1 VLVAVGGGAAFA
13 TRRYSLAR
21 SKAQAPKSPPPPIV
35 TVATASQGDMGVN
48 LDGLGTVTPIATV
61 TVKTRVDGQL
71 MSVKYREGQIVR
83 EGDMLAEIDPRP
95 YQAALVQAQGQYRRD
110 LAYLKG
116 ARVDLDR
123 YRNLYAKNALQKQT
137 LDDQVALVQQYEGT
151 VKYDQGLVESA
162 KVNLAYCKISSPVA
176 GRVGLRL
183 VDPGNIVHTTD
194 TTGMVVITQLQP
206 ITVIFSVAEDFIPEI
221 QDQVRLGHKLAV
233 LALDRAQEKQIASGD
248 VLTLD
253 NQIDT
258 TTGTVKVRANFPND
272 DLALFPNQFVNARLL
287 VDVHHGATLVPA
299 AAVQRN
305 GQGAFVYLVKS
316 NQTVSMQ
323 AVSVG
328 ATDADQAEIVK
339 GLEPGDVIATG
350 NFDKLQDGARVSA
363 QSTVAEA
370 AGRSMR

>member
-1 VLVAVGGGAAFA
+1 
-13 TRRYSLAR
+13 
-21 SKAQAPKSPPPPIV
+21 
-35 TVATASQGDMGVN
+35 
-48 LDGLGTVTPIATV
+48 
-61 TVKTRVDGQL
+61 
-71 MSVKYREGQIVR
+71 
-83 EGDMLAEIDPRP
+83 
-95 YQAALVQAQGQYRRD
+95 
-110 LAYLKG
+110 
-116 ARVDLDR
+116 
-123 YRNLYAKNALQKQT
+123 LYAKNALQKQT